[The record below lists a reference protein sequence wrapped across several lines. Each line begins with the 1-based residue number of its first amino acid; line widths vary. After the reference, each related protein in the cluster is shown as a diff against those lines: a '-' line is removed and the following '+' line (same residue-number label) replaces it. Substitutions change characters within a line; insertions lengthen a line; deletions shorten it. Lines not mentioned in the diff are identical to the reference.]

1 MLAHLYLYKLECNW
15 TYLFLNFSLFSSS
28 KLFNSK
34 LFFSLSS
41 TGIICRN
48 SECQNKDKWSDLIVC
63 QIEED
68 KMSGIFGKKHKSR
81 KVPTPTIP
89 TQPESHHNH
98 EEAEPAEQAAVNVNN
113 AKNGKNGLSE
123 PKER

>member
-1 MLAHLYLYKLECNW
+1 MFHYLQQVSFVVTANVRTKTSEVI
-15 TYLFLNFSLFSSS
+15 
-28 KLFNSK
+28 
-34 LFFSLSS
+34 LS
-41 TGIICRN
+41 CRF
-48 SECQNKDKWSDLIVC
+48 
-63 QIEED
+63 EED

-81 KVPTPTIP
+81 KVPTPTIPTIP

-113 AKNGKNGLSE
+113 VKNGKNGLSE

>member
-1 MLAHLYLYKLECNW
+1 MFHYLQQVSFVVTANVRTKTSEVI
-15 TYLFLNFSLFSSS
+15 
-28 KLFNSK
+28 
-34 LFFSLSS
+34 LS
-41 TGIICRN
+41 CRF
-48 SECQNKDKWSDLIVC
+48 
-63 QIEED
+63 EED

-113 AKNGKNGLSE
+113 VKNGKNGLSE